1 MPHMIIIS
9 GPNGAGKTTTAPA
22 LLQDA
27 FQVDDF
33 VNADVI
39 AQGLCAFQPE
49 KEAIRAGRI
58 MLKRI
63 HSLAE
68 KGANFAF
75 ETTLASRSFASW
87 MPKLKKKS
95 YQLHLLFLWLN
106 HPDLAVSR
114 VKERVRLGGHNVP
127 EKTIRRRYDSG
138 IKNFFRLYQPLLDHW
153 QLYDNSIMNN
163 FSLIASCTENNT
175 IIEDKVIWQQLL
187 ENYCEHEKEIIR

>member
-1 MPHMIIIS
+1 MPHMIIIA

-27 FQVDDF
+27 LQVDDF

-68 KGANFAF
+68 KRADFAF
-75 ETTLASRSFASW
+75 ETTLASRSFAHW
-87 MPKLKKKS
+87 MPELKRQG
-95 YQLHLLFLWLN
+95 YQLHLFFLWLD

-114 VKERVRLGGHNVP
+114 VKERVRLGGHQVP
-127 EKTIRRRYDSG
+127 ENTIRRRYDS
-138 IKNFFRLYQPLLDHW
+138 
-153 QLYDNSIMNN
+153 
-163 FSLIASCTENNT
+163 
-175 IIEDKVIWQQLL
+175 
-187 ENYCEHEKEIIR
+187 

>member
-1 MPHMIIIS
+1 MIIIA

-27 FQVDDF
+27 LQVDDF

-75 ETTLASRSFASW
+75 ETTLASRTFGHW
-87 MPKLKKKS
+87 MPELKRQG
-95 YQLHLLFLWLN
+95 YQLHLLFLWLD

-114 VKERVRLGGHNVP
+114 VKERVRLGGHRVP
-127 EKTIRRRYDSG
+127 EDTIRRRYDSG
-138 IKNFFRLYQPLLDHW
+138 IKNFFHLYRPLLGHW
-153 QLYDNSIMNN
+153 QLYDNSNMNN
-163 FSLIASCTENNT
+163 LSLIASGTENDA
-175 IIEDKVIWQQLL
+175 IIENKLIWQQLL
-187 ENYCEHEKEIIR
+187 ENYCEHKKEFIR